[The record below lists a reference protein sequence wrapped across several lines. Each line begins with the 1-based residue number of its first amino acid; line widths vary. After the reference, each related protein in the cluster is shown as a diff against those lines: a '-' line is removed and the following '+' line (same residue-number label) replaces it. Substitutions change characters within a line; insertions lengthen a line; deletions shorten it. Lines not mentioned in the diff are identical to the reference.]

1 MFNFIKKNKSKST
14 AKDRL
19 KLLLVHDRADVSSD
33 LIEEMREEILQVI
46 SKYLEIDE
54 DNTEINLTKEKN
66 TARLEANMAVK
77 AIKRKTARFN

>member
-1 MFNFIKKNKSKST
+1 MFNFGKKKKSKST

-19 KLLLVHDRADVSSD
+19 KLLLVHDRADVSSN

-66 TARLEANMAVK
+66 TARLEANMSVK
-77 AIKRKTARFN
+77 SIKRKATR

>member
-1 MFNFIKKNKSKST
+1 LFNFRKKNKSKTT

-46 SKYLEIDE
+46 RKYMEIDE
-54 DNTEINLTKEKN
+54 ENTEINLTKEQN
-66 TARLEANMAVK
+66 TAKLEANMAVK
-77 AIKRKTARFN
+77 SIKRDAVR

>member
-1 MFNFIKKNKSKST
+1 MFNFRKKNKSKTT

-46 SKYLEIDE
+46 RKYMEIDE
-54 DNTEINLTKEKN
+54 ENTEINLTKEQN
-66 TARLEANMAVK
+66 TAKLEANMAVK
-77 AIKRKTARFN
+77 SIKRDAVR

>member
-1 MFNFIKKNKSKST
+1 MFNFRKKKDSKSK

-19 KLLLVHDRADVSSD
+19 KLLLVHDRANVSSD

-46 SKYLEIDE
+46 SKYMEIDE

-66 TARLEANMAVK
+66 TARLEANMSVK
-77 AIKRKTARFN
+77 SIKRNAAR